1 MASLSLTSND
11 YRKLDFDNITYAK
24 PIERNN
30 FKFIDILNCNE
41 DALLFKTPALK
52 VYNIIEKNNN
62 DIYIDLIINDDNKD
76 LFEFIA
82 NIDDHNMLNIYKN
95 CKNWFNKVIPLD
107 VLDDFHKPVLKIKKS
122 GNAIFRT
129 LLHCNKIN
137 SVKKGDF
144 AEFYIKLDSIK
155 IYKREFVTH
164 WITID
169 YDIKNIDYEFDDN
182 IYDDNSMFD
191 LNLKENDVDNVD
203 NVANKDDVDNVDNKD
218 DVDNKEVK
226 ENKDNKDILEDMNNM
241 NVVENVENVDKKLK
255 LNFKYNKKKKSIKK
269 KKKIIY
275 ANKEKI
281 WNN

>member
-1 MASLSLTSND
+1 MTSLGLISND
-11 YRKLDFDNITYAK
+11 YKKLDFDNITYSK
-24 PIERNN
+24 PVERNN

-41 DALLFKTPALK
+41 EALLFKTPPLR
-52 VYNIIEKNNN
+52 VYNIIEKTNN

-82 NIDDHNMLNIYKN
+82 NIDDHNMLSIYKN

-137 SVKKGDF
+137 KVNKGDY

-169 YDIKNIDYEFDDN
+169 HDIKNIDYEFDDN
-182 IYDDNSMFD
+182 IYDNNSMFD
-191 LNLKENDVDNVD
+191 LNLKENDKDNIDNEVDLNNKDNVD
-203 NVANKDDVDNVDNKD
+203 NQKIIENRNIIEEDNK
-218 DVDNKEVK
+218 
-226 ENKDNKDILEDMNNM
+226 
-241 NVVENVENVDKKLK
+241 NVVEEDEKLE
-255 LNFKYNKKKKSIKK
+255 LNFKYKNKKLLKKK